1 MKPSKYKDW
10 QKWMYLTAKDMG
22 YAWHYGGKGSLV
34 LSADS
39 EL

>member
-1 MKPSKYKDW
+1 MDVSDSPKDR
-10 QKWMYLTAKDMG
+10 G

-34 LSADS
+34 LSADL